1 MRARILVALAIF
13 AVGGVSLSGCGK
25 EQKPVADKNQ
35 PAATAAPQAT
45 SGYDLSADSNKRF
58 LADNAKKSGV
68 IVRPD
73 GLQYRV
79 ISSGTGATAKSGG
92 DMVTVTYKGSLING
106 TVFDQTQP
114 GQTATFPAG
123 RLIPGWVEAL
133 SLMKEGDE
141 WEIVIPSELGYG
153 SQGAG
158 GVIPPDQTLVFDMKL
173 LAVKPAAAQ

>member
-1 MRARILVALAIF
+1 MHARLSVALAMI
-13 AVGGVSLSGCGK
+13 ALCGISLSGCGK
-25 EQKPVADKNQ
+25 EQKPVAEKKQ
-35 PAATAAPQAT
+35 PAPAQVTAPASA
-45 SGYDLSADSNKRF
+45 YDLSADSNKKF
-58 LADNAKKSGV
+58 LAANAAKTGV
-68 IVRPD
+68 VTRPD

-79 ISSGTGATAKSGG
+79 IKSGNG
-92 DMVTVTYKGSLING
+92 AMPTKADDMVTVTYKGSLING

-141 WEIVIPSELGYG
+141 WELVIPAELGYG

-158 GVIPPDQTLVFDMKL
+158 GVIPPDQTLVFDMTL
-173 LAVKPAAAQ
+173 ISVKPAQQ

>member
-1 MRARILVALAIF
+1 MRARTLVALAII
-13 AVGGVSLSGCGK
+13 AVSGVSLSGCGK

-35 PAATAAPQAT
+35 PAAVAT
-45 SGYDLSADSNKRF
+45 PAFDLTADSNKKF
-58 LADNAKKSGV
+58 LAANTAKTGV
-68 IVRPD
+68 ITRPD

-79 ISSGTGATAKSGG
+79 IKAGAGAMPTKSD

-114 GQTATFPAG
+114 GQTATFPVG

-141 WEIVIPSELGYG
+141 WEIVIPSQLGYG

-158 GVIPPDQTLVFDMKL
+158 GVIPPDQTLVFDMHL
-173 LAVKPAAAQ
+173 ISVKPAQQ

>member
-1 MRARILVALAIF
+1 MRARILIALAVV
-13 AVGGVSLSGCGK
+13 ASLSGCSK
-25 EQKPVADKNQ
+25 EQKPVSEKNQ
-35 PAATAAPQAT
+35 PATAAQT
-45 SGYDLSADSNKRF
+45 SAGYDLSADANKRF
-58 LADNAKKSGV
+58 LADNAKKPGV

-79 ISSGTGATAKSGG
+79 ISSGTGATAKSGD

-153 SQGAG
+153 STGAG
-158 GVIPPDQTLVFDMKL
+158 GTIPPDQTLVFDMKL
-173 LAVKPAAAQ
+173 IAVKPAAAQ

>member
-1 MRARILVALAIF
+1 MITLVMIAAGSI
-13 AVGGVSLSGCGK
+13 SLSGCGK

-35 PAATAAPQAT
+35 PAAAQSAA
-45 SGYDLSADSNKRF
+45 YDLSADSNKKF
-58 LADNAKKSGV
+58 LAANAAKKGV
-68 IVRPD
+68 ITRPD

-79 ISSGTGATAKSGG
+79 IQSGNGATPTKAD
-92 DMVTVTYKGSLING
+92 DMVTVTYKGALING
-106 TVFDQTQP
+106 TVFDQTKP

-141 WEIVIPSELGYG
+141 WELVIPAELGYG

-158 GVIPPDQTLVFDMKL
+158 GVIPPDQTLVFDMHL
-173 LAVKPAAAQ
+173 ISVKPAQP

>member
-1 MRARILVALAIF
+1 MIAL
-13 AVGGVSLSGCGK
+13 GGVSLSGCSK
-25 EQKPVADKNQ
+25 EQKPVAEKNQ
-35 PAATAAPQAT
+35 PAAAPAT
-45 SGYDLSADSNKRF
+45 YDLGAESNKKF
-58 LADNAKKSGV
+58 LADNAKKTGV
-68 IVRPD
+68 ITRPD

-79 ISSGTGATAKSGG
+79 IKSGNGATPTKAD

-158 GVIPPDQTLVFDMKL
+158 GVIPPDQTLVFDMHL
-173 LAVKPAAAQ
+173 IAVKPVATIACCRSAM